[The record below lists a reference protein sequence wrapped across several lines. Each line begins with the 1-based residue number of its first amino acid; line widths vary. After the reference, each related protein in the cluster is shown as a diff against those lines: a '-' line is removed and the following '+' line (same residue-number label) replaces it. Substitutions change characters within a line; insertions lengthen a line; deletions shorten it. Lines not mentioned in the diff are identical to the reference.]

1 MLTFNETQSF
11 AASRFPDFY
20 ISSYED
26 AEPDYLQRIEPH
38 SHTYFEIIWVKQGTG
53 VHYIDFKEYRFSGPC
68 LFLLHPRCI
77 HTIYKENAT
86 QGGVLKFSSSF
97 FDRTAQQQFMLTYP
111 VFDDT
116 DVLPVIRLNKEE
128 EQNLEHIFTG
138 MLTENKRESAFTK
151 SILTSYLE
159 IFLLKIYEIKKRQ
172 FQLPAFSNVE
182 LERFRSFQ
190 WQLEKQFK
198 KMHHV
203 QGYAAALS
211 VSAKTLSNL
220 TLKFTHKSPQH
231 LINERLLLE
240 AKRLLYH
247 SSLTIKQIAHQLGFS
262 DSAYF
267 NRFFKKHLQLPPEQY
282 RKKINSSD
290 VLT

>member
-1 MLTFNETQSF
+1 MGMLTFTETQSF
-11 AASRFPDFY
+11 PSSRFPDFY

-26 AEPDYLQRIEPH
+26 TEPEDLKRIDPH
-38 SHTYFEIIWVKQGTG
+38 SHTYFEIIWVKEGKG
-53 VHYIDFKEYRFSGPC
+53 VHVIDFKEYPFSGPC

-77 HTIYKENAT
+77 HTIYKEEAT

-116 DVLPVIRLNKEE
+116 DVLPVIQLSEEDEKSLEAIFLNLLEE
-128 EQNLEHIFTG
+128 S
-138 MLTENKRESAFTK
+138 KRESAFAK
-151 SILTSYLE
+151 NILTSYLE
-159 IFLLKIYEIKKRQ
+159 IFLLKIYEMKKRQ
-172 FQLPAFSNVE
+172 FQLPVFSNVE

-190 WQLEKQFK
+190 WQLEKHFK
-198 KMHHV
+198 KMHRV
-203 QGYAAALS
+203 QEYAGVLAI
-211 VSAKTLSNL
+211 SAKTLNNL
-220 TLKFTHKSPQH
+220 TLKFTHKPPQQ

-247 SSLTIKQIAHQLGFS
+247 SSLTVKQIADQLGFS

-282 RKKINSSD
+282 RKKEPFN
-290 VLT
+290 